1 MNRTHCGGC
10 GSAYLQ
16 PFLDLG
22 TSPLADR
29 FPATAEE
36 PEDRYPLQL
45 TVCVSCWLVQLTEIV
60 PDGLLY
66 GDDYAFFTGSSPSAV
81 AYFADY
87 AADLD
92 ARFGLDGKF
101 VVEVASNDGTM
112 LAKLAERGA
121 RVLGVEPAL
130 NVAAAARDKGLEIH
144 AVGFGDDAARALVDE
159 RGQADLVVA
168 NNVAAHVSDLHDFFA
183 GVEHLLAPDGVAVV
197 EVQYLADLLAGGQFD
212 HVYHEHRYYFTAD
225 SLARVAAR
233 HGLAVRSVTPTPAQ
247 GGSIRVMFG
256 RGEPIELSEPAWLRQ
271 PSTFMSLQGRVERIR
286 TRLLD
291 LLDEQIAAGRK
302 VAGYAASAKSAT
314 LLNYCGIGPDRLDHI
329 VDTTPHKIG
338 RYTPGSKIPVCGPG
352 ERPEPDVYLLLAWNY
367 LPGVLRREAAYAA
380 AGGRFLVPLPMPVL
394 L

>member
-22 TSPLADR
+22 DSPLADR

-45 TVCVSCWLVQLTEIV
+45 AVCTSCWLVQLTEIV

-66 GDDYAFFTGSSPSAV
+66 GEDYAFFTGSSPSAV
-81 AYFADY
+81 VYFADY
-87 AADLD
+87 AAQLARQLDLGTD
-92 ARFGLDGKF
+92 KF
-101 VVEVASNDGTM
+101 LVEIACNDGT
-112 LAKLAERGA
+112 LLSRFDC
-121 RVLGVEPAL
+121 RTLGVEPADGP
-130 NVAAAARDKGLEIH
+130 AAAANAKGLKVMHEP
-144 AVGFGDDAARALVDE
+144 FGLEATRLIVLGSGAADV
-159 RGQADLVVA
+159 VVA

>member
-1 MNRTHCGGC
+1 MRRSNCGGC
-10 GSAYLQ
+10 GSAHLQ
-16 PFLDLG
+16 PVLDLG
-22 TSPLADR
+22 SSPLADR
-29 FPATAEE
+29 FPATADE

-45 TVCVSCWLVQLTEIV
+45 AVCTSCWLVQLTEIV

-81 AYFADY
+81 SYFADY
-87 AADLD
+87 AAQLARQLDLGTD
-92 ARFGLDGKF
+92 KF
-101 VVEVASNDGTM
+101 LVEIACNDGT
-112 LAKLAERGA
+112 LLSRFDC
-121 RVLGVEPAL
+121 RTLGVEPADGP
-130 NVAAAARDKGLEIH
+130 AAAANAKGLKVMHEP
-144 AVGFGDDAARALVDE
+144 FGLEAARLIVLGSGA
-159 RGQADLVVA
+159 ADVVVA

-183 GVEHLLAPDGVAVV
+183 GVEHLLAPDGVAVI

-225 SLARVAAR
+225 SLARVAVR
-233 HGLAVRSVTPTPAQ
+233 HGLAVRSVIPTPAQ

-256 RGEPIELSEPAWLRQ
+256 RGEPIELSESMWLRQ
-271 PSTFMSLQGRVERIR
+271 PSTFMSLQGRVEHIR

-338 RYTPGSKIPVCGPG
+338 RYAPGSKIPICGPG

-367 LPGVLRREAAYAA
+367 LPGVLRREATYMA

>member
-29 FPATAEE
+29 FPATADE

-45 TVCVSCWLVQLTEIV
+45 TVCTSCWLVQLTEIV

-66 GDDYAFFTGSSPSAV
+66 GEDYAFFTGSSPSAV
-81 AYFADY
+81 SYFVDY
-87 AADLD
+87 AAQLARQLDLGAD
-92 ARFGLDGKF
+92 RFL
-101 VVEVASNDGTM
+101 VEIACNDGTM
-112 LAKLAERGA
+112 LAEHECRA
-121 RVLGVEPAL
+121 LGVEPADGP
-130 NVAAAARDKGLEIH
+130 AAMARAKGLTVMHEP
-144 AVGFGDDAARALVDE
+144 FGLETARRIVADHGAADV
-159 RGQADLVVA
+159 VVA
-168 NNVAAHVSDLHDFFA
+168 NNVAAHVADLHDFFA
-183 GVEHLLAPDGVAVV
+183 GVEHLLAPDGVAVI

-233 HGLAVRSVTPTPAQ
+233 HGLAARSVTPTPVQ
-247 GGSIRVMFG
+247 GGSIRVMLG
-256 RGEPIELSEPAWLRQ
+256 RGKPVELPEPSWLRQ
-271 PSTFMSLQGRVERIR
+271 PSTFMSLQGRVEHIR
-286 TRLLD
+286 TRLLA

-302 VAGYAASAKSAT
+302 IAGYAASAKSAT
-314 LLNYCGIGPDRLDHI
+314 LLNFCGIGPDRLDHI
-329 VDTTPHKIG
+329 IDTTPHKIG

-367 LPGVLRREAAYAA
+367 LPGVLRREAAYTA

>member
-1 MNRTHCGGC
+1 MRRDSCGGC
-10 GSAYLQ
+10 GASDLQ

-22 TSPLADR
+22 DSPLADR
-29 FPATAEE
+29 FPATVDE

-45 TVCVSCWLVQLTEIV
+45 AVCTSCWLVQLTEVV

-66 GDDYAFFTGSSPSAV
+66 GEDYAFFTGSSPSAV

-87 AADLD
+87 AAQLKQQLGLD
-92 ARFGLDGKF
+92 AGKF
-101 VVEVASNDGTM
+101 LVEIACNDGTM
-112 LAKLAERGA
+112 LTEHDCRT
-121 RVLGVEPAL
+121 LGVEPADGPAA
-130 NVAAAARDKGLEIH
+130 VARAKGL
-144 AVGFGDDAARALVDE
+144 AVMHEPFGLETARRIVTDYGGVDV
-159 RGQADLVVA
+159 VVA
-168 NNVAAHVSDLHDFFA
+168 NNVTAHVSDLHDFFA
-183 GVEHLLAPDGVAVV
+183 GIEHLLADDGVAVI
-197 EVQYLADLLAGGQFD
+197 EVQYLADLLTGGQFD

-233 HGLAVRSVTPTPAQ
+233 HGLFVRSVTPTPAQ
-247 GGSIRVMFG
+247 GGSIRVTFG
-256 RGEPIELSEPAWLRQ
+256 RGEPISLSEPVWLRQ
-271 PSTFMSLQGRVERIR
+271 PSTFLSLQGRVEHIR

-314 LLNYCGIGPDRLDHI
+314 LLNFCGIGPDRLDHI

-338 RYTPGSKIPVCGPG
+338 RYAPGSKIPVCGPG

-367 LPGVLRREAAYAA
+367 LPGVLRRESAYMA